1 MLLTTIVL
9 TPLFCALSLATITLE
24 ELPSKLRAG
33 SEYHIKWTQDRDYV
47 SDHPIIIP
55 TPSPVHEVPIL
66 ISSPCATQRLWNLD
80 LTHSEDN
87 GEWFSHV
94 CVVDHMLDF
103 KTGENEIYWK
113 VPAVRDDGLVL
124 HQPTLSTP
132 NGTCRYQNRT
142 SMLTSWRNYRLS
154 VRGMPVGPPEEDEWL
169 PGTPAYA
176 YSNTFRVVGGPTL
189 YRRDIAVV
197 TAGTLGVMVL
207 VIGTAVVGVKVW
219 RRKRGERAV
228 AL

>member
-1 MLLTTIVL
+1 
-9 TPLFCALSLATITLE
+9 
-24 ELPSKLRAG
+24 
-33 SEYHIKWTQDRDYV
+33 
-47 SDHPIIIP
+47 
-55 TPSPVHEVPIL
+55 
-66 ISSPCATQRLWNLD
+66 
-80 LTHSEDN
+80 
-87 GEWFSHV
+87 
-94 CVVDHMLDF
+94 
-103 KTGENEIYWK
+103 
-113 VPAVRDDGLVL
+113 
-124 HQPTLSTP
+124 
-132 NGTCRYQNRT
+132 
-142 SMLTSWRNYRLS
+142 
-154 VRGMPVGPPEEDEWL
+154 MPVGPPEEDEWL